1 VTDPGAA
8 SARVLPFFLPA
19 AQGARLCL
27 YHAPAPGQ
35 PCHGGMVFVAPFAEE
50 MNRSR
55 RMAAL
60 QAAAMARAGIG
71 VLIIDLYGCGDS
83 AGELADAQWSLW
95 HDDVSLALDW
105 LRERL
110 QAPVGLLGV
119 RLGAL
124 LALDVARTRTDDVG
138 ALLFCNP
145 VLDGQAYMTQFL
157 RLRLA
162 AGLLSAHESG
172 APTSIQEM
180 RAMLQEG
187 ELLEVA
193 GYELSG
199 ALLAAIDGLHARV
212 HLPVGVAVHWLEVVR
227 DANAPLSPAID
238 KVAQAWSLTPQVVEG
253 PAFWSTPEVST
264 CPALIELAT
273 SLALSSLR
281 T

>member
-1 VTDPGAA
+1 M
-8 SARVLPFFLPA
+8 PFFLPA

-27 YHAPAPGQ
+27 YHAPAAGQ
-35 PCHGGMVFVAPFAEE
+35 PCRGGMVLVAPFAEE

-95 HDDVSLALDW
+95 HDDIGLALDW

-124 LALDVARTRTDDVG
+124 LALDVARTRTDDVS

-162 AGLLSAHESG
+162 AGLLSPQESEG
-172 APTSIQEM
+172 PSSVQEM
-180 RAMLQEG
+180 RVMLQEG

-212 HLPVGVAVHWLEVVR
+212 HLPVGVAVHWMEVVR
-227 DANAPLSPAID
+227 DASAPLSPAID
-238 KVAQAWSLTPQVVEG
+238 KVARAWSLTPHVVEG

-273 SLALSSLR
+273 SLALSSLGA
-281 T
+281 

>member
-1 VTDPGAA
+1 
-8 SARVLPFFLPA
+8 
-19 AQGARLCL
+19 
-27 YHAPAPGQ
+27 
-35 PCHGGMVFVAPFAEE
+35 MVFVAPFAEE

-95 HDDVSLALDW
+95 HDDIGLALDW
-105 LRERL
+105 LRARL
-110 QAPVGLLGV
+110 QAPVGLLGL

-124 LALDVARTRTDDVG
+124 LALDVARTRTDDVS

-162 AGLLSAHESG
+162 AGLLGPQEPG
-172 APTSIQEM
+172 APTTVQEM
-180 RAMLQEG
+180 RVLLQEG

-199 ALLAAIDGLHARV
+199 ALLAAIDGLHAKV
-212 HLPVGVAVHWLEVVR
+212 HLPVGVTVHWLEVVR
-227 DANAPLSPAID
+227 DASAPLSPAAD
-238 KVAQAWSLTPQVVEG
+238 RVAQAWSLRPHLVEG
-253 PAFWSTPEVST
+253 PAFWSTPELST

-273 SLALSSLR
+273 TLTLSALG